1 VHRRSGILGRVGARY
16 GYSVVEG
23 GRTAGSGA
31 DMGRVGVGSVSGEGE
46 EVGLLLFL
54 SLNERRGDGRPVILW
69 NSCFLNQI
77 HRIQYIYKVLC

>member
-1 VHRRSGILGRVGARY
+1 MHRRSGILGR

-31 DMGRVGVGSVSGEGE
+31 NMGRVGVGSVSGEGE
-46 EVGLLLFL
+46 VVGLLLFL